1 MATKQPKNPIIHDDA
16 EMTIKVIDSGV
27 EDTPATGDSVKIGV
41 SHVECI
47 KGILHCEEQIKM
59 QRETIVELRKKLVEE
74 LKLDAGFISELISV
88 VKQPT
93 PRRVVGLS
101 KRRPRFWMR
110 RSKQWFFT
118 RTLNCA
124 LLSWLL
130 SKALSKMATAIR
142 RSSQWPKGSALHC
155 EILRQRRGIF
165 FIGADIFGQHCPT
178 FYIQTLQQVDQ
189 TIGNAFT
196 F

>member
-88 VKQPT
+88 VKQET
-93 PRRVVGLS
+93 HAEKGGGVIEKKTKILDAAEQAVVLYPNVEL
-101 KRRPRFWMR
+101 RPAF
-110 RSKQWFFT
+110 
-118 RTLNCA
+118 LAAVNG
-124 LLSWLL
+124 
-130 SKALSKMATAIR
+130 AIEIGDGD
-142 RSSQWPKGSALHC
+142 SSVKPVA
-155 EILRQRRGIF
+155 
-165 FIGADIFGQHCPT
+165 
-178 FYIQTLQQVDQ
+178 
-189 TIGNAFT
+189 
-196 F
+196 